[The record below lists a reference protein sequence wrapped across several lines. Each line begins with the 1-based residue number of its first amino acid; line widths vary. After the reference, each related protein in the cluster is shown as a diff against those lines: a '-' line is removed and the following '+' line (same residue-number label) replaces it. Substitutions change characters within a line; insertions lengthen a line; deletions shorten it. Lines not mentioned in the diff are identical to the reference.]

1 MAFQADARTLASLR
15 GRMAMRYISLIAVT
29 LLLIF
34 SSATAS
40 AQDVGALIAQMQ
52 SADEGQ
58 RMAAIDAIA
67 NLGAPAVAPLFGL
80 LEGQNREA
88 DVAARLAIQKI
99 VYGASAPRAT
109 DRAAVAA
116 ALAEVA
122 ASPGRSGVRR
132 HALEMI
138 SFVGPDQVVPT
149 LARLL
154 GDREVREMARW
165 ALVRIPGKAAVRA
178 LADALPAAD
187 GEFKVG
193 LINAL
198 GRRGSVVSTPIL
210 RRALTDKDEA
220 VRIAAAEALG
230 RIADPESEPLL
241 SKLLASASGRER
253 RAAQD
258 ACLRLAETLLAAGR
272 ADRAGAMYR
281 HLYREAQT
289 DQAKCAALGGLA
301 KVDKERAVPMLLKA
315 MSSGESKL
323 AGVAASALAAV
334 PGEKATKMIA
344 AAVGRSRPEVRLRL
358 IGTLGNRRDA
368 AALPVLFAVVERD
381 RDAKVREAA
390 LLAMGQIGSPAA
402 VPMLAKAAGDADEP
416 VRMAAATALARLPGR
431 SATRAII
438 AALGPAPANVR
449 PVLVRVLG
457 YRRDAHAIP
466 AVIAAMKDGKP
477 VVRLAAIRAA
487 GDLAEAA
494 AAPALL
500 DTLRSGSA
508 DEQAAVEAA
517 LGRMRAGEAR
527 KAMVAALEGAPE
539 TTKASILR
547 ALGRHPEPELMP
559 IYLGAAKDAS
569 EPVAMAGLEAL
580 AGLRDVRAAQTFVE
594 AARTRT
600 PQVSAVAVKGYLLL
614 GGALFDREGETAVE
628 ISRLALQL
636 PAADDVRRLA
646 LGAIARLRDAGSLP
660 LVLPLLASDSLGG
673 DATRTVAAIADGLAR
688 TDKGQAVGL
697 YRQVVA
703 SGKDPNLVR
712 DAVEKLRGLGVDMDP
727 AAEAGFVTHWWV
739 IGPFKGQK
747 RLTKEDVIET
757 SGPIDVVHKVAADG
771 EMFEWRPARVDDPLG
786 MLDLQRAVAEMDDCG
801 AYMYAEVTSDAARDV
816 LLKIGSDDDVVCWLN
831 GKQIHAYWGGR
842 GYAPDQD
849 VVPARLHAGTSS
861 ILLKVLNQGAEW
873 GAGVRIT
880 DPAGKPVVLG
890 QRKP

>member
-1 MAFQADARTLASLR
+1 
-15 GRMAMRYISLIAVT
+15 MRYISVIAVT

-34 SSATAS
+34 SCAMGS

-52 SADEGQ
+52 SANEAE
-58 RMAAIDAIA
+58 RMAAVDAIA

-80 LEGQNREA
+80 LEGENHEA
-88 DVAARLAIQKI
+88 DVAARLAIEKI
-99 VYGASAPRAT
+99 VYRASAPRAT
-109 DRAAVAA
+109 DREAVAA

-122 ASPGRSGVRR
+122 SSPGRPGVRR
-132 HALEMI
+132 HALRMI
-138 SFVGPDQVVPT
+138 SFVGRDEVVPT

-154 GDREVREMARW
+154 GEGEVREMARW
-165 ALVRIPGKAAVRA
+165 ALVRIPGEAAVRA
-178 LADALPAAD
+178 LADAVPGAD
-187 GEFKVG
+187 GESKVG

-198 GRRGSVVSTPIL
+198 GRRGSVSSASIVRAAL
-210 RRALTDKDEA
+210 RDKDEA
-220 VRIAAAEALG
+220 VRIAAMQALG
-230 RIADPESEPLL
+230 RIADPESEPPLR
-241 SKLLASASGRER
+241 KLLASASGREL

-258 ACLRLAETLLAAGR
+258 SYLRLAETLLAAGEAKR
-272 ADRAGAMYR
+272 ASPMYHR
-281 HLYREAQT
+281 LYDEAQSE
-289 DQAKCAALGGLA
+289 QEKCAALAGIA
-301 KVDKERAVPMLLKA
+301 KSDKERAVPMLLKA
-315 MSSGESKL
+315 MSSGESNL

-344 AAVGRSRPEVRLRL
+344 AAAGRSRPEVRRRL
-358 IGTLGNRRDA
+358 IGILGNRRDA
-368 AALPVLFAVVERD
+368 VALPVLFAVVERD
-381 RDAKVREAA
+381 REAKVREAA

-402 VPMLAKAAGDADEP
+402 VPTLAKAAGDADQP

-438 AALGPAPANVR
+438 AALGAAPANVR
-449 PVLVRVLG
+449 PALVRVLG
-457 YRRDAHAIP
+457 YRRDAHALP

-477 VVRLAAIRAA
+477 AVRLAAIRAA

-508 DEQAAVEAA
+508 EEQAAAEAA
-517 LGRMRAGEAR
+517 LGRMSAGEAR

-539 TTKASILR
+539 TAKASILR
-547 ALGRHPEPELMP
+547 ALGRRPEPGLMP
-559 IYLGAAKDAS
+559 IYLAAAKDAS

-600 PQVSAVAVKGYLLL
+600 PEVGAIAVRGYLLL
-614 GGALFDREGETAVE
+614 GGGLFERDGETAVE
-628 ISRLALQL
+628 MSRLALRL

-646 LGAIARLRDAGSLP
+646 LGAIAQLRDAGSLP
-660 LVLPLLASDSLGG
+660 LVLPLLASDSLGS
-673 DATRTVAAIADGLAR
+673 DAARAVAAIADRLAR
-688 TDKGQAVGL
+688 TDKEQALGL
-697 YRQVVA
+697 YRQVVV

-712 DAVEKLRGLGVDMDP
+712 ETVEKLRGLGVDVDP

-786 MLDLQRAVAEMDDCG
+786 MLDLERAVAEMDDCG
-801 AYMYAEVTSDAARDV
+801 AYMYAEVTSDAARDM
-816 LLKIGSDDDVVCWLN
+816 LLRIGSDDDVVCWLN

-849 VVPARLHAGTSS
+849 VVGARLRAGANT

-880 DPAGKPVVLG
+880 DPAGKPLLLG